1 MKIENGLFYLET
13 AHTAY
18 AFKLLENGYLQHLY
32 YGNKADCVLDDSFQ
46 KRNANVRYSTE
57 YPYCMENIP
66 LEYSSVGKGDVRE
79 PMVVVT
85 RADGC
90 FTGDFVYESHS
101 VTAGKQALKTLPSA
115 YGADEELTVILKDRA
130 SGLTLELHYSVFADT
145 DVIVRSSRL
154 VNTAGQAVTVNRLL
168 SAQLDFNGRFSVTSF
183 ANAWTQEMHR
193 CTTAL
198 TGGKFVISSGAGIS
212 SYRANPFFML
222 SRDANEDA
230 GECYG
235 MNLIYSGNHYSVV
248 DTNVY
253 GQTRAVT
260 GINPDM
266 FAYHLPAG
274 EVFEAPEAVLAYS
287 DCGFNGLSQRLHRFV
302 KNHIIRG
309 EYQHR
314 TRPVLLNSWEANYF
328 SIDREKLVK
337 LAEFAKAVGVEM
349 LVVDDGWFK
358 NRSDDH
364 RALGDWVPDP
374 TKLPNGLK
382 PLVDEINALGLQFGI
397 WMEPEMISV
406 DSDLYRA
413 HPDWAMACE
422 NHSEGRNQRILDLLN
437 PQVEAY
443 VIQAV
448 SNVLDSANIT
458 YLKWDMNRIFSDIW
472 SPSHPGS
479 QTETVHRYYLALY
492 RIMDTLTKK
501 YPHVLFE
508 GCASGGLR
516 LDLGILSYFPQNW
529 ASDNTDA
536 VCRKRMQNSYSYG
549 YPQLVYTNHVS
560 ICPNHQTGRTASLE
574 HRFLVASAGNLGYEL
589 NLTLLSEQER
599 EAITRQVT
607 WYKAHRELLQFG
619 QLSRT
624 EKGWIIRHGDQQ
636 VEFDLR
642 DVAYTDKES

>member
-1 MKIENGLFYLET
+1 MIKIENGLFYLET
-13 AHTAY
+13 AHTVY
-18 AFKLLENGYLQHLY
+18 AFKLLKNGYLQHLY
-32 YGNKADCVLDDSFQ
+32 YGAKEACVLDDRF
-46 KRNANVRYSTE
+46 KNRNANVRYSQE
-57 YPYCMENIP
+57 FSYCLENIP

-90 FTGDFVYESHS
+90 FTGDFVYESHR
-101 VTAGKQALKTLPSA
+101 VAGKQPLSTLPSA
-115 YGADEELTVILKDRA
+115 YGAEEELTVVLKDRA

-154 VNTAGQAVTVNRLL
+154 VNTSQQAVTVNRLL
-168 SAQLDFNGRFSVTSF
+168 SAQLDFNGQFTVTSF
-183 ANAWTQEMHR
+183 ANAWAEELHR
-193 CTTAL
+193 CTTPVV
-198 TGGKFVISSGAGIS
+198 GGKFVIASRAGIS
-212 SYRANPFFML
+212 GYRANPFFML
-222 SRDANEDA
+222 SQDANEDA

-235 MNLIYSGNHYSVV
+235 INLIYSGNHYSAI
-248 DTNVY
+248 DANVY
-253 GQTRAVT
+253 GQTRVVT
-260 GINPDM
+260 GINPEM
-266 FAYHLPAG
+266 FAYHLPTG
-274 EVFEAPEAVLAYS
+274 ETFEAPEAVLAYS

-302 KNHIIRG
+302 KNHVIRG

-314 TRPVLLNSWEANYF
+314 VRPVLLNSWEANYF

-337 LAEFAKAVGVEM
+337 LAEYAKDVGIEM

-358 NRSDDH
+358 NRNDDH
-364 RALGDWVPDP
+364 RALGDWIPDP
-374 TKLPNGLK
+374 KKLPHGLK
-382 PLVDEINALGLQFGI
+382 PLVDEINGLGLQFGI
-397 WMEPEMISV
+397 WMEPEMICV

-413 HPDWAMACE
+413 HPDWTMACE

-437 PQVEAY
+437 PQVEQF

-458 YLKWDMNRIFSDIW
+458 YIKWDMNRIFSDVW

-508 GCASGGLR
+508 GCSSGGLR
-516 LDLGILSYFPQNW
+516 FDLGILAYFPQNW

-536 VCRKRMQNSYSYG
+536 VCRKRMQNAYSYG

-560 ICPNHQTGRTASLE
+560 ICPNHQTGRSTSLE
-574 HRFLVASAGNLGYEL
+574 HRFLVASAGNFGYEL
-589 NLTLLSEQER
+589 NFTLLSQQER
-599 EAITRQVT
+599 SAVREQVA

-624 EKGWIIRHGDQQ
+624 EKGWVIRHGDQQ

-642 DVAYTDKES
+642 DVAYTDNEN